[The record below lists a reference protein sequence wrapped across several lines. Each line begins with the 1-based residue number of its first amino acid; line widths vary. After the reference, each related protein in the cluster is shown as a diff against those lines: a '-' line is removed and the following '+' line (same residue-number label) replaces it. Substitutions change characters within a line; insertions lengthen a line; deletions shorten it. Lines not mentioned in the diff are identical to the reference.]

1 MATLILNMS
10 LFIIFTLQLPNG
22 LERLINFQTI
32 STYIIE
38 EPSEANNNSNYNQ
51 IIPFSLVG
59 KTTVPPLK
67 TQSVSRISMD
77 QSRSSWIFY
86 EGSMKDMNKHCHQ
99 HEYSIVYV
107 IRYVYKSIHEYCI
120 PTLEFR
126 YHLSYL
132 PVYIFNLIL
141 PFILRSIKI
150 SFIPIFKSRE

>member
-59 KTTVPPLK
+59 KTTVPPFK

-107 IRYVYKSIHEYCI
+107 ILFVYKSIPEYCI
-120 PTLEFR
+120 STL
-126 YHLSYL
+126 
-132 PVYIFNLIL
+132 YIRPSLLFACLHL
-141 PFILRSIKI
+141 PFDSSIYI
-150 SFIPIFKSRE
+150 TLYLNLFCPNY